1 MISAVVPDDGP
12 RGTGCGEPRCVGV
25 RSFDANIAGLGMGC
39 MVEAQHVN
47 DQLAQVADPAAL
59 LATLFA
65 EAPLAFAIAHVDGRC
80 LLVNRAFVALFGSA
94 PPPGYNI
101 FQDELV
107 AAQGLLPYVERAFGG
122 ERVVVPAFWHD
133 ATELAHVVTAG
144 RRVAIEVS
152 MTPLTD
158 RAGQVQHVALW
169 YKEVTAEHD
178 RSLLRTLFELAPE
191 PIVIANAATGKIA
204 DANDAAVR
212 LFGHPRQALM
222 GLGHVDL
229 SPELQPDGRRSR
241 DAIMAYVA
249 RARGGEAL
257 EIEWMYETR
266 TSEPLPCAIRLA
278 NVPADGRVL
287 CRVTIDDLRPRYRL
301 EAERARIREL
311 EEQNRRIHEA
321 NRLKSEFLAAMS
333 HEVRTPLNAIIGFSE
348 LLFYGRVDPGSPEHQ
363 EFLGDILTS
372 SRHLLQLIN
381 DVLDLAK
388 VEAGKLLFHPVPV
401 VIENVIAE
409 VIGLLRTQ
417 SLQKRIRVRID
428 VDRALEVV
436 VIDPARLKQVLYNY
450 LSNALKFTPEGG
462 SIVVRTSP
470 EAPDLFRLE
479 VEDTGIGIAAAHMR
493 RLFVEFEQVAAG
505 PRSQG
510 TGLGLALTRKI
521 VEAQGGTVGCR
532 SELGQGSVFHAVLP
546 RQAAAIVSADS

>member
-1 MISAVVPDDGP
+1 
-12 RGTGCGEPRCVGV
+12 
-25 RSFDANIAGLGMGC
+25 
-39 MVEAQHVN
+39 MVEAGN
-47 DQLAQVADPAAL
+47 ELAQVADPASL
-59 LATLFA
+59 LETLFA
-65 EAPLAFAIAHVDGRC
+65 EAPVAFAIAHVDGRC
-80 LLVNRAFVALFGSA
+80 LVVNRAFVALFGSS
-94 PPPGYNI
+94 PPPDYNI

-122 ERVVVPAFWHD
+122 EPVVVPAFWYD
-133 ATELAHVVTAG
+133 AGELAHVPVEG

-158 RAGQVQHVALW
+158 RAGEVRHVALW
-169 YKEVTAEHD
+169 YKDVTAAHELGGD
-178 RSLLRTLFELAPE
+178 RHLLRTLFELAPE
-191 PIVIANAATGKIA
+191 PIVIANATTGKID

-212 LFGHPRQALM
+212 LFGQPRQALM
-222 GLGHVDL
+222 GLGHIDL
-229 SPELQPDGRRSR
+229 SPEHQPDGRRSR
-241 DAIMAYVA
+241 DAIAAYVA
-249 RARGGEAL
+249 RVRAGEAL

-266 TSEPLPCAIRLA
+266 TCEPLPCVIRLA
-278 NVPADGRVL
+278 HVPADGRVL
-287 CRVTIDDLRPRYRL
+287 CRVTIDDLRPRRRA

-311 EEQNRRIHEA
+311 EEQNLRIHEA

-348 LLFYGRVDPGSPEHQ
+348 LLFYGRVEPGSPEHQ

-372 SRHLLQLIN
+372 GRHLLQLIN

-388 VEAGKLLFHPVPV
+388 VEAGKLAFHPVPV
-401 VIENVIAE
+401 VIETVIAE

-462 SIVVRTSP
+462 SIVVRTCA
-470 EAPDLFRLE
+470 EAPDRFRLE
-479 VEDTGIGIAAAHMR
+479 VEDTGIGIAADHLG
-493 RLFVEFEQVAAG
+493 RLFAEFEQVAAG
-505 PRSQG
+505 PRPQG

-532 SELGQGSVFHAVLP
+532 STLGQGSVFHAVLP
-546 RQAAAIVSADS
+546 RQAIASAPTDS